1 MQKILVCLLFVV
13 ILIFSCSKQQQQN
26 NNFSEIESEF
36 KSPKQVKIKL
46 TSPTKVH
53 FNTLPFL
60 QKNEVSHF
68 ELEKLK
74 STEIYTGEF
83 INLMQPVD
91 SLKIDIH
98 NLVSN
103 KFPSNPIHSQKVIF
117 KNSLLGYPKRIKAL
131 PAEVQQGSKENILVY
146 DIDKGLS
153 GNIITNTLEDEMG
166 LWIATDNGLCMF
178 DGEYIETYTMKQGLN
193 YNYISVLKK
202 DDNGNIWIGT
212 QGGGVDIYDPKKRT
226 VKNINHNSGLSDNT
240 ITGFFEDSKRN
251 IWIGTK
257 SSGLNK
263 YEPKTGILSIYNT
276 ENGLSDNRI
285 TTISE
290 DLSGNIWI
298 GTESNGIDIYHPISQ
313 SISHL
318 TETNGL
324 SNNHIKMILH
334 SKEDI
339 MYIATNGGGINICN
353 IKTGIITK
361 LNEKQG
367 IMNSANCLF
376 IDHEGLVW
384 IGGITGEVDIYNPL
398 EKKIKHFETKTTF
411 NENTIFQISQNNRE
425 QIIITSNG
433 HGFGLYS
440 LNECSLKFLSTEDGL
455 SNHTVFSLAKEKNG
469 NIWMGSADGINIY
482 VPEQRKNYILP
493 HNAMVECITQDNN
506 NQIWIG
512 SFNGAYKINN
522 KEKTIE
528 KIEVNPTNINQR
540 TRDIFED
547 KQG

>member
-1 MQKILVCLLFVV
+1 MQKILICLLFVV
-13 ILIFSCSKQQQQN
+13 ILIFGCSKQQQQQN
-26 NNFSEIESEF
+26 INLSEIESEF
-36 KSPKQVKIKL
+36 KSPKQAKIKL
-46 TSPTKVH
+46 TPSTIVH
-53 FNTLPFL
+53 FNSLPFL
-60 QKNEVSHF
+60 QKNEISYF

-74 STEIYTGEF
+74 SKEIYTGDF
-83 INLMQPVD
+83 IDLLQPAD
-91 SLKIDIH
+91 SLNINIH
-98 NLVSN
+98 NLVPH
-103 KFPSNPIHSQKVIF
+103 KFLPNPTHSKKIIF
-117 KNSLLGYPKRIKAL
+117 KSSLLGYPKRIKAL
-131 PAEVQQGSKENILVY
+131 PAEVQQGAKENILVY
-146 DIDKGLS
+146 DIDKGLA
-153 GNIITNTLEDEMG
+153 GNIITNILEDDIG

-178 DGEYIETYTMKQGLN
+178 DGEYIETFTMKQGLN

-212 QGGGVDIYDPKKRT
+212 QGGGVDIYDPKTRI

-240 ITGFFEDSKRN
+240 ITSFFEDSNKN

-257 SSGLNK
+257 SGGLNK

-318 TETNGL
+318 TETTGL
-324 SNNHIKMILH
+324 SNDHIKMILH
-334 SKEDI
+334 SEEDK

-367 IMNSANCLF
+367 IMNSSNCLF

-384 IGGITGEVDIYNPL
+384 IGGITGEVDIYNPF

-411 NENTIFQISQNNRE
+411 NENTILQISQNNRE
-425 QIIITSNG
+425 
-433 HGFGLYS
+433 
-440 LNECSLKFLSTEDGL
+440 
-455 SNHTVFSLAKEKNG
+455 
-469 NIWMGSADGINIY
+469 
-482 VPEQRKNYILP
+482 
-493 HNAMVECITQDNN
+493 
-506 NQIWIG
+506 
-512 SFNGAYKINN
+512 
-522 KEKTIE
+522 
-528 KIEVNPTNINQR
+528 
-540 TRDIFED
+540 
-547 KQG
+547 